1 VHEAICSPTQP
12 FAPVNSV
19 NNSRLSTY
27 TRRTAAADPSYCF
40 HEPAAC
46 QLQNCK
52 SMNTRATLVLTG
64 AAAFA
69 GGLIAGI
76 LLAPE
81 SGHRMRSKLIARMN
95 VPVRWVDDRLDELEG
110 KLHDLENHVEGVRKQ
125 VRTATIGRVV
135 PDVPDREA
143 FDVDSAE
150 IAREL
155 PRMPKR

>member
-1 VHEAICSPTQP
+1 M
-12 FAPVNSV
+12 N
-19 NNSRLSTY
+19 
-27 TRRTAAADPSYCF
+27 RRDVDDQTPK
-40 HEPAAC
+40 
-46 QLQNCK
+46 L
-52 SMNTRATLVLTG
+52 MNTRATLVLTG

-81 SGHRMRSKLIARMN
+81 SGHRMRGKLIARMN

-110 KLHDLENHVEGVRKQ
+110 KLHDLESHVEGVRKQ
-125 VRTATIGRVV
+125 VRTATIDRVI

>member
-1 VHEAICSPTQP
+1 
-12 FAPVNSV
+12 
-19 NNSRLSTY
+19 
-27 TRRTAAADPSYCF
+27 
-40 HEPAAC
+40 
-46 QLQNCK
+46 
-52 SMNTRATLVLTG
+52 MNTRATLVLTG